1 MIAADSPDEIPVMVA
16 LTLNHSTPTLQIVY
30 NWSDISVC
38 AALAP
43 LSSAL
48 LFLWRHIYLGALNSS
63 VNMENEKKEDK
74 NSFLRLNLK
83 TWNKAFRAFY
93 RIYNFLW
100 FLFIFPIPPLSPRV
114 KSDGNLCF
122 KIPQPK
128 QHWIQTKIQADQ
140 VFTCKILMLSQ
151 PNSTST

>member
-43 LSSAL
+43 LQSAL

-83 TWNKAFRAFY
+83 T
-93 RIYNFLW
+93 
-100 FLFIFPIPPLSPRV
+100 
-114 KSDGNLCF
+114 
-122 KIPQPK
+122 
-128 QHWIQTKIQADQ
+128 
-140 VFTCKILMLSQ
+140 
-151 PNSTST
+151 